1 MGLDDKGAQFLLAA
15 RRLGVSF
22 ERTATIGRQQLYV
35 TPPLLRR
42 RLGAFGIAT
51 TAEDTRRL
59 FDEDGFAEP
68 LLRLLGARQT
78 VSIDA
83 SAYEGAS
90 RILDLNQPLPPDLEG
105 AFTAVV
111 DAGSLEHV
119 FDVRTAM
126 RNCMRMVAPD
136 GYFLAITPANNM
148 MGHGFYQFS
157 PELFYR
163 VFSEANGF
171 TVERMLL
178 TSTSSTHWFE
188 VADPKAIG
196 ARVQLSGFRP
206 TYLCVAA
213 RRGRDAVGP
222 RHAAAAERLCHTV
235 GGREGHGGISPRT
248 GHDVGAEPDRTSCAI
263 PADDGSEEPLPPAAG
278 DLPAVRSPCVPPRRH
293 RQAHAARTTFQ

>member
-111 DAGSLEHV
+111 DAGSL
-119 FDVRTAM
+119 DVRTAM

-136 GYFLAITPANNM
+136 GYFLAITPVNNM

-157 PELFYR
+157 PELFHR

-196 ARVQLSGFRP
+196 ARVQLRGFRP

-213 RRGRDAVGP
+213 RRVEMRSVLGTPPQQSDYVTRWEGAKATAASAPDRVTTSELNRIE
-222 RHAAAAERLCHTV
+222 RHAPYRLMMAVKSLYHLLQATCLPFDRRAFRRVDIAKLTPR
-235 GGREGHGGISPRT
+235 GRRSSSP
-248 GHDVGAEPDRTSCAI
+248 G
-263 PADDGSEEPLPPAAG
+263 
-278 DLPAVRSPCVPPRRH
+278 
-293 RQAHAARTTFQ
+293 